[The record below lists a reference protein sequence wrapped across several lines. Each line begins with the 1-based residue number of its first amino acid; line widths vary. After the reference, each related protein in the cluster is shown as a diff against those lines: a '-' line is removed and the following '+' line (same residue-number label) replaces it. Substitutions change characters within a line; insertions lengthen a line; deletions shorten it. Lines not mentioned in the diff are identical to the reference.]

1 MALLNQG
8 CPGKCFLQQKNNYQ
22 MLKAVESS
30 GISKKFGP
38 TKALDNISF
47 SVNESEIFGFIGPD
61 GAGKTT
67 LFRIITTLLLPDEGE
82 MSVLGMDSTT
92 DYKELRKN
100 IGYMPGRFSLYQD
113 LSVEENLNFFATVFG
128 TTVEENYELISDIY
142 SHIEPFKKRLAGK
155 LSGGMKQKLALSCAL
170 IHKPRLLILDEPT
183 TGVDAVSRSEFWDM
197 LGKLR
202 KYNITIIVST
212 PYMDEAIR
220 CDRVAL
226 IQNGE
231 ILSIDTPQNIKAGF
245 SRKLFTVKSAEKYK
259 LIKTLRKNP
268 EILTAYPFGDSIHVT
283 LNNNTLD
290 NSLYEYLVR
299 EGIGDAVIMEA
310 EAGIEDRFL
319 ELMEKD
325 NGITNKA

>member
-1 MALLNQG
+1 MI
-8 CPGKCFLQQKNNYQ
+8 
-22 MLKAVESS
+22 KAIESS
-30 GISKKFGP
+30 GVTKSFGA
-38 TKALDNISF
+38 TVALDDITF

-67 LFRIITTLLLPDEGE
+67 LFRIITTLLVPDKGN
-82 MSVLGMDSTT
+82 MKVLGMDSIT

-113 LSVEENLNFFATVFG
+113 LSVEENLNFYATVFG

-212 PYMDEAIR
+212 PYMDEAVR
-220 CDRVAL
+220 CNRVAL
-226 IQNGE
+226 IQDGKL
-231 ILSIDTPQNIKAGF
+231 LSVDTPQNIKAGF
-245 SRKLFTVKSAEKYK
+245 SRKLFIVKSTEKYK
-259 LIKTLRKNP
+259 LLKTLRKNQ
-268 EILTAYPFGDSIHVT
+268 EVLTVFPFGDSMHVT
-283 LNNNTLD
+283 LKNDSSEKSVLD
-290 NSLYEYLVR
+290 YLMR
-299 EGIGDAVIMEA
+299 EGLTDAVIHEA
-310 EAGIEDRFL
+310 DAGIEDRFL
-319 ELMEKD
+319 ELME
-325 NGITNKA
+325 NGLKA